1 MRVMPLNLVI
11 VLFLLTIFQKIR
23 VGWLLFYS
31 LAVFMYTLIILLSK
45 TKALTKFGV
54 YLSVLSMLGIIY
66 CLCVLTGVDIAAM
79 FEEVRI

>member
-1 MRVMPLNLVI
+1 MLGFGIAVLHI

-31 LAVFMYTLIILLSK
+31 LAVFMYTFIILLSK

-79 FEEVRI
+79 F

>member
-1 MRVMPLNLVI
+1 MLGFGIAALHI

-45 TKALTKFGV
+45 TRALTKFGV
-54 YLSVLSMLGIIY
+54 YLSVISMLSIIY
-66 CLCVLTGVDIAAM
+66 CLCVLIGVDIAVM
-79 FEEVRI
+79 F

>member
-1 MRVMPLNLVI
+1 MLGFGIAVLHI
-11 VLFLLTIFQKIR
+11 VLFLLTIFQKIK

-31 LAVFMYTLIILLSK
+31 LAIFMYTLIILLSK

-66 CLCVLTGVDIAAM
+66 CLCILTGVDIAAI
-79 FEEVRI
+79 F

>member
-1 MRVMPLNLVI
+1 MLGFGIAALHI

-45 TKALTKFGV
+45 TRALTKFGV
-54 YLSVLSMLGIIY
+54 YLSVISMLSIIY
-66 CLCVLTGVDIAAM
+66 CLYVLTGVDIAAM
-79 FEEVRI
+79 F

>member
-1 MRVMPLNLVI
+1 MLGFGIVVLHI

-45 TKALTKFGV
+45 TKALTKLGV
-54 YLSVLSMLGIIY
+54 YLSVFSMLGIIY

-79 FEEVRI
+79 F

>member
-1 MRVMPLNLVI
+1 MLGFGIAVLHI

-31 LAVFMYTLIILLSK
+31 LAVFMCTLIILLSK
-45 TKALTKFGV
+45 TKALTKLGV
-54 YLSVLSMLGIIY
+54 YLSVLSMLGIVY

-79 FEEVRI
+79 F

>member
-1 MRVMPLNLVI
+1 MLAFGIAVLHI

-45 TKALTKFGV
+45 TKSLTKFGI

-79 FEEVRI
+79 F

>member
-1 MRVMPLNLVI
+1 MLGFGIAVLHI

-31 LAVFMYTLIILLSK
+31 LAIFMYTLIILLSK

-66 CLCVLTGVDIAAM
+66 CLCVLTGADIAAM
-79 FEEVRI
+79 F

>member
-1 MRVMPLNLVI
+1 MLGFGIAVLHI
-11 VLFLLTIFQKIR
+11 VLVLLTIFQKIK

-45 TKALTKFGV
+45 TRTLTKFGV

-79 FEEVRI
+79 F